1 MLIYLSGKIKKLDF
15 ISVALILSALFVSLT
30 LIRSYFDTQISTLK
44 TEVLLYSDAYG
55 SLKKKIAKP
64 RYPFATQYDKLDYH
78 NYEFMEYEASRIGP
92 GEQGKAYVLKDES
105 DIEKNKEIFQNFG
118 FYGIAS
124 DHISV
129 NRSLPDIR
137 HEK

>member
-15 ISVALILSALFVSLT
+15 ISVALILSALFVSLV

-55 SLKKKIAKP
+55 ALRKKIAKP
-64 RYPFATQYDKLDYH
+64 RYPFATHYEKLDYH
-78 NYEFMEYEASRIGP
+78 DYEFMKYEASRTGP

-105 DIEKNKEIFQNFG
+105 YIERNKEIFEQFG